1 MIKSIRA
8 LLVVCSVAV
17 LAACSPGDG
26 GDSTPSF
33 AGTYQLSTAVVSS
46 NTCGGSAANIAG
58 GQVGV
63 TQSGR
68 DVTFVDAGGSY
79 PGLVDADNGGFTVST
94 NQNGVQ
100 VTIALR
106 SGGGNAYATKYTGT
120 SGCTVIWTGT
130 AVKTS

>member
-1 MIKSIRA
+1 MLQKMRVL
-8 LLVVCSVAV
+8 LLVCFTAV
-17 LAACSPGDG
+17 VAACGGGG
-26 GDSTPSF
+26 GDETPNF

-46 NTCGGSAANIAG
+46 NTCGTSVANVAG

-68 DVTFVDAGGSY
+68 NVTFIDAGGSY
-79 PGLVDADNGGFTVST
+79 PGTVDADNGGFTVST
-94 NQNGVQ
+94 NLSGVQ
-100 VTIALR
+100 ITIALR

-120 SGCTVIWTGT
+120 TGCTVIWTGT